1 MGTKVNKIGTKVKTK
16 LQVAE
21 AQKIIYDLIMKGYSN
36 WKMIDYLF
44 DNNIYNTKSA
54 AAKAIDTFNKKL
66 YKTAEKDLDNLKQ
79 KYIEQYEDLYL
90 KCIEAKDRKTAATVL
105 AHLTKLN
112 GMDINKIDQNININE
127 PIKIIYIK
135 PENNQ

>member
-1 MGTKVNKIGTKVKTK
+1 MITKTK

-44 DNNIYNTKSA
+44 DNNIYQTKSA

-66 YKTAEKDLDNLKQ
+66 YKTAEKDLDNLKV
-79 KYIEQYEDLYL
+79 KYIEQYEDLYA
-90 KCIEAKDRKTAATVL
+90 KCIEAKDRKNAITVL
-105 AHLTKLN
+105 ANLSKLQGLDLTKIEAKVEN
-112 GMDINKIDQNININE
+112 VYKIE
-127 PIKIIYIK
+127 F
-135 PENNQ
+135 

>member
-1 MGTKVNKIGTKVKTK
+1 MITKTK

-44 DNNIYNTKSA
+44 DNNIYQTKSA

-66 YKTAEKDLDNLKQ
+66 YKTADKDLDNLKA
-79 KYIEQYEDLYL
+79 KYIEQYEDLYA
-90 KCIEAKDRKTAATVL
+90 KCIEAKDRKNAITVL
-105 AHLTKLN
+105 ANLSKLQ
-112 GMDINKIDQNININE
+112 GLDINKIDQNINVNE
-127 PIKIIYIK
+127 PIQILYVK
-135 PENNQ
+135 PDPEK